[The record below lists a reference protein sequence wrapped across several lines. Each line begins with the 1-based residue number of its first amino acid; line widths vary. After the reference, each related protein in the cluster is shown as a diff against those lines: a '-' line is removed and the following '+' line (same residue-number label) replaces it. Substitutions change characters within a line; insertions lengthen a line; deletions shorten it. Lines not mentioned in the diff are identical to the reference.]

1 MLCLRRPL
9 SLLLLLP
16 SLLTF
21 ACDAGSSSEGP
32 SRGAGI
38 VSTDDSWQR
47 TGPTPVE
54 AHGQLQVVGKSL
66 VDQNGDPVQLKGV
79 SSMWLNW
86 ETDGFA
92 EDAQALVWMRDNW
105 NVSVIRAAMG
115 IQPSGAFLTNPD
127 KARQQ
132 VETVI
137 ENAIAAGVY
146 VLVDWHD
153 HDAIAHQAESV
164 AFFSALAEKYGNV
177 PNVLYEPFNEPL
189 AIDWKSAL
197 KPYHEA
203 VVSAIRAVD
212 PDNVIVLGTPSWSQN
227 VDFAANDRLDGENLM
242 YTLHFYSCTHTSA
255 LRSKAQNALAAG
267 LPLFVTE
274 WGATHSDGGLDGLVC
289 LDEARTWL
297 DFLADNGISWT
308 AWKLDNCPVD
318 STCLLQPGAPRNGGW
333 TSQYL
338 HGHGPFVRDALR
350 R

>member
-1 MLCLRRPL
+1 MLCLPKIL
-9 SLLLLLP
+9 PLLLLP
-16 SLLTF
+16 LTLSAV
-21 ACDAGSSSEGP
+21 ACDAGSSSGGP
-32 SRGAGI
+32 SGGAGI

-54 AHGQLQVVGKSL
+54 AHGQLQVVGRSL
-66 VDQNGDPVQLKGV
+66 LDQNGDAVQLKGV

-86 ETDGFA
+86 ENDGYA
-92 EDAQALVWMRDNW
+92 ENAQALLWMRDHW
-105 NVSVIRAAMG
+105 NLSVIRAAMG
-115 IQPSGAFLTNPD
+115 VEPGGAFLSNPD

-137 ENAIAAGVY
+137 DNAIAAGVY

-153 HDAIAHQAESV
+153 HNAIEHQEQAV
-164 AFFSALAEKYGNV
+164 AFFSALAEKYADV
-177 PNVLYEPFNEPL
+177 PNVIYEPFNEPL
-189 AIDWKSAL
+189 AIDWASAL

-227 VDFAANDRLDGENLM
+227 VDIVAHNPLTGVNLM
-242 YTLHFYSCTHTSA
+242 YTLHFYSCTHTGS
-255 LRSKAQNALAAG
+255 LRAKAQNALGEG

-274 WGATHSDGGLDGLVC
+274 WGATNADGGLDGLVC
-289 LDEARTWL
+289 LEEAETWL
-297 DFLADNGISWT
+297 DFLASNQISWT

-318 STCLLQPGAPRNGGW
+318 STCLLQPGAPPSGGW
-333 TSQYL
+333 TSEYL
-338 HGHGPFVRDALR
+338 HGHASFVRDALR